1 MVRIGDTVK
10 PSDMIEYIKGKV
22 ISLTPASV
30 VLENQGMGFQLH
42 ISVNTYASIQH
53 LEDCCLFVYE
63 SIREDAFQ
71 LYGFHRKEERDLF
84 LLLIGVSGVG
94 ANTARMILSSLTVDE
109 LKQAIVNGQV
119 TALQS
124 VKGIGLK
131 TAQRVIIDL
140 KDKIQRSSSLSVG
153 LQSDSDINQQVRSEA
168 LAALQMLGFQLV
180 ASQKVVDK
188 LLAGN
193 AGMPVELVIKAAL
206 KLL

>member
-1 MVRIGDTVK
+1 MVCIGLIVNQTA
-10 PSDMIEYIKGKV
+10 MIEYIKGKV
-22 ISLTPASV
+22 VSLTPASV
-30 VLENQGMGFQLH
+30 VLENQGMGFLLH
-42 ISVNTYASIQH
+42 ISVNTFASIQH

-109 LKQAIVNGQV
+109 LRQAIVNGQV
-119 TALQS
+119 AALQS

-140 KDKIQRSSSLSVG
+140 KDKVQRTSTTTG
-153 LQSDSDINQQVRSEA
+153 LLPDTGLNQQVRGEA
-168 LAALQMLGFQLV
+168 LAALQMLGFQLTP
-180 ASQKVVDK
+180 SQKVVDK
-188 LLAGN
+188 ILAAN
-193 AGMPVELVIKAAL
+193 TNMPVELLIKAAL
-206 KLL
+206 KQL

>member
-1 MVRIGDTVK
+1 
-10 PSDMIEYIKGKV
+10 MIEYIKGSV
-22 ISLTPASV
+22 VSLTPASV
-30 VLENQGMGFQLH
+30 VLDNQGIGYMIH
-42 ISVNTYASIQH
+42 ISVNTFASIQH
-53 LEDCCLFVYE
+53 LEECCLFVYE
-63 SIREDAFQ
+63 AIREDAYQ
-71 LYGFHRKEERDLF
+71 LYGFHRKEERELF

-109 LKQAIVNGQV
+109 LKQAIATEQV
-119 TALQS
+119 VALQS

-140 KDKIQRSSSLSVG
+140 KDKIQRTSSQSSG
-153 LQSDSDINQQVRSEA
+153 LLLDTGKNQQVRSEA
-168 LAALQMLGFQLV
+168 VAALQMLGFQS
-180 ASQKVVDK
+180 APSQKVVDK

>member
-1 MVRIGDTVK
+1 MVCIGLIVNQTA
-10 PSDMIEYIKGKV
+10 MIEYIKGKV
-22 ISLTPASV
+22 VSLTPASV
-30 VLENQGMGFQLH
+30 VLENQGMGFMLH
-42 ISVNTYASIQH
+42 ISVNTFASIQH

-109 LKQAIVNGQV
+109 LRQAIVNGQV
-119 TALQS
+119 ASLQS

-140 KDKIQRSSSLSVG
+140 KDKIQRTTTSSG
-153 LQSDSDINQQVRSEA
+153 LLLDTGINQQVRAEA
-168 LAALQMLGFQLV
+168 LAALQMLGFQMTP
-180 ASQKVVDK
+180 SQKVVDK
-188 LLAGN
+188 LLAAN
-193 AGMPVELVIKAAL
+193 AGMPVELLIKAAL
-206 KLL
+206 KQL